1 MFRLR
6 QRIGSGRALG
16 SLGLAAVLGAAVAPA
31 LGQSSHSLLY
41 RAPEALNVSVA
52 NSDGDVLTFRAAR
65 TTDGGSE
72 QRAMFELQRAN
83 APASGG
89 AILTIRGYDFGTAA
103 MSPPSSSGS
112 ETMCFTDLD
121 VDGRGAIFA
130 RSPGGAIITIRG
142 ENFSSFAGASMGG
155 GLIGTIYGD
164 HRSAAGASLL
174 AIQPGG
180 SIITIVG
187 ENFGAR
193 SFGRA
198 RSGFGGRTYSLF
210 DAFPVNG
217 VVNSGILSIGDD
229 GSIITVVGRDQFDN
243 VRGPAVSNDT
253 IVFTGL
259 EVASGVGGVF
269 ARTSGGTL
277 ITIQGQNFIDPPYLS
292 EPAANDAGAVVFA
305 RLGAAN
311 GGVERIQYTD
321 MFGGPLRTLIAVGD
335 PLLDSTVTE
344 LYFNPDGLN
353 QAGEFAYGAR
363 LADGTTAI
371 MIASGIP
378 APGAAVLLGLGAIA
392 AGRRRR

>member
-1 MFRLR
+1 MSHQHRR
-6 QRIGSGRALG
+6 AWSGSVRCAVGIAVVALVG
-16 SLGLAAVLGAAVAPA
+16 FGACGAQAQTLNQYGVARFNESLDC
-31 LGQSSHSLLY
+31 
-41 RAPEALNVSVA
+41 SVA
-52 NSDGDVLTFRAAR
+52 LSDGDLLTFRAAVP
-65 TTDGGSE
+65 GGTG
-72 QRAMFELQRAN
+72 MFGLRPSSPPTA
-83 APASGG
+83 GG

-103 MSPPSSSGS
+103 MSPPSMSSSGA
-112 ETMCFTDLD
+112 MCFTDLD

-130 RSPGGAIITIRG
+130 RSGGGTFVTIRG
-142 ENFSSFAGASMGG
+142 ENFGSFANAFMGG
-155 GLIGTIYGD
+155 GFTGTIYGD

-180 SIITIVG
+180 SIVTIVG

-193 SFGRA
+193 GFGRA
-198 RSGFGGRTYSLF
+198 RSGGGGKTYVLF

-217 VVNSGILSIGDD
+217 VADSGILSIGDD
-229 GSIITVVGRDQFDN
+229 GSIITIVGRDQFN
-243 VRGPAVSNDT
+243 NIRGPAVSNDT

-269 ARTSGGTL
+269 ARTPGGTL

-311 GGVERIQYTD
+311 GGVERIHYTD
-321 MFGGPLRTLIAVGD
+321 MFGGPLQTLIAVGD
-335 PLLDSTVTE
+335 PLLDSTVVE
-344 LYFNPDGLN
+344 LFFNPDGLN
-353 QAGEFAYGAR
+353 QASEFAYGAR

-371 MIASGIP
+371 MIASGVP
-378 APGAAVLLGLGAIA
+378 APGAAALLGIGALA

>member
-1 MFRLR
+1 MLTGFIRRARGIFAAASAVLVVCS
-6 QRIGSGRALG
+6 IGSNAAAQVNQYAVYRGEE
-16 SLGLAAVLGAAVAPA
+16 SLDC
-31 LGQSSHSLLY
+31 
-41 RAPEALNVSVA
+41 SVA
-52 NSDGDVLTFRAAR
+52 LSDGDLLTFRAAAP
-65 TTDGGSE
+65 GGTG
-72 QRAMFELQRAN
+72 MFGLRPSSPPTA
-83 APASGG
+83 GG
-89 AILTIRGYDFGTAA
+89 TILTIRGYDFGTAA
-103 MSPPSSSGS
+103 MSPPSMSSSGA
-112 ETMCFTDLD
+112 MCFTDLD

-130 RSPGGAIITIRG
+130 RSSGGSIITIRG
-142 ENFSSFAGASMGG
+142 ENFGSFASAFMGG
-155 GLIGTIYGD
+155 GFTGTIYGD

-174 AIQPGG
+174 AVQPGG
-180 SIITIVG
+180 STITIVG

-198 RSGFGGRTYSLF
+198 RSGSGGRTYTLF

-217 VVNSGILSIGDD
+217 VVNSGILSVGDD
-229 GSIITVVGRDQFDN
+229 GSIITIVGRDQFNN

-269 ARTSGGTL
+269 ARTPGGTL

-311 GGVERIQYTD
+311 GGVERIHYTD
-321 MFGGPLRTLIAVGD
+321 MFGGPLQTLIAVGD
-335 PLLDSTVTE
+335 PLLDSTVVE
-344 LYFNPDGLN
+344 LFFNPDGLN
-353 QAGEFAYGAR
+353 QDSEFAYGAR

-392 AGRRRR
+392 ATRRRR